1 MESNDKYEILRLLSE
16 GKISA
21 SEAVELLDKLGGSAG
36 GQQQPAID
44 ETLIVEKSPSA
55 SKLNAD
61 TVDYPDPEPFKI
73 KVSEDDLAIVDG
85 NGKKPR
91 WLKIRVSELS
101 SGRNKVNI
109 SLPMGFVGFGLG
121 IARRFGANF
130 DDEYKID
137 EMWSA
142 IKQGERGMLVD
153 VEDEEDNEHVQIFL
167 D

>member
-21 SEAVELLDKLGGSAG
+21 SEAVELLDKSGDPAG

-44 ETLIVEKSPSA
+44 ETIMVEKSPPA
-55 SKLNAD
+55 SKLSAI
-61 TVDYPDPEPFKI
+61 DYPGAEPFKI

-85 NGKKPR
+85 NEKKPR

-121 IARRFGANF
+121 IARRFGADF

>member
-1 MESNDKYEILRLLSE
+1 MESNDKNEILRLLSE
-16 GKISA
+16 GKLTA
-21 SEAVELLDKLGGSAG
+21 SEAVELLDKLGSSPTPQRPGMAE
-36 GQQQPAID
+36 AVV
-44 ETLIVEKSPSA
+44 VEKAPM
-55 SKLNAD
+55 LTELD
-61 TVDYPDPEPFKI
+61 TVDFPTSEPFKI
-73 KVSEDDLAIVDG
+73 KVTEDDLAITDS
-85 NGKKPR
+85 NGKRPR

-121 IARRFGANF
+121 IARRFGADF

-142 IKQGERGMLVD
+142 IKQGERGVLVD

>member
-1 MESNDKYEILRLLSE
+1 METNDKNEILRLLSE
-16 GKISA
+16 GKITA
-21 SEAVELLDKLGGSAG
+21 SEAVELLDKLGNAPVPHGPGMAEAVMAEKAP
-36 GQQQPAID
+36 PAMELD
-44 ETLIVEKSPSA
+44 M
-55 SKLNAD
+55 
-61 TVDYPDPEPFKI
+61 VDFSTSEPFKI
-73 KVSEDDLAIVDG
+73 KVTEDDLAITDS
-85 NGKKPR
+85 NGKRPR

-121 IARRFGANF
+121 IARRFGADF

-142 IKQGERGMLVD
+142 IKQGERGVLVD
-153 VEDEEDNEHVQIFL
+153 VEDEEDDKHVQIFL

>member
-1 MESNDKYEILRLLSE
+1 METNDKNEILRLLSE
-16 GKISA
+16 GKITA
-21 SEAVELLDKLGGSAG
+21 SEAVELLDKSGSSRAPQG
-36 GQQQPAID
+36 PGMA
-44 ETLIVEKSPSA
+44 EAVVVEKAPPATELDMVDFPA
-55 SKLNAD
+55 S
-61 TVDYPDPEPFKI
+61 EPFKI
-73 KVSEDDLAIVDG
+73 KVTEDDLALMDS
-85 NGKKPR
+85 NGKRPR

-121 IARRFGANF
+121 IARRFGADF

-142 IKQGERGMLVD
+142 IKQGERGVLVD
-153 VEDEEDNEHVQIFL
+153 VEDEEDDEHVQIFL

>member
-21 SEAVELLDKLGGSAG
+21 SEAVELLDKSGASAG
-36 GQQQPAID
+36 EQQQPAID
-44 ETLIVEKSPSA
+44 ETIIVEKSPPA
-55 SKLNAD
+55 SKLG
-61 TVDYPDPEPFKI
+61 TIDYPGPESFKI

-85 NGKKPR
+85 NEKKPR

-153 VEDEEDNEHVQIFL
+153 VEDEEDDEHVQIFL

>member
-1 MESNDKYEILRLLSE
+1 MEPNDKYEILRLLSE

-21 SEAVELLDKLGGSAG
+21 SEAVELLDKSGDPAG
-36 GQQQPAID
+36 GQQPAID
-44 ETLIVEKSPSA
+44 ETIIVEKSPPA
-55 SKLNAD
+55 SKLNAID
-61 TVDYPDPEPFKI
+61 HPDPEPFKI

-85 NGKKPR
+85 NEKKPR

-121 IARRFGANF
+121 IARRFGADF

-137 EMWSA
+137 EMWNA
-142 IKQGERGMLVD
+142 IKQGEHGMLVD